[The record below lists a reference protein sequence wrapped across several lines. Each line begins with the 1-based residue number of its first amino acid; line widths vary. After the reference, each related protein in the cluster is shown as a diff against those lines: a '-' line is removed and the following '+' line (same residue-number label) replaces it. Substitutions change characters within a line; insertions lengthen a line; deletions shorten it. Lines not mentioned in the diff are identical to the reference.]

1 MPAVI
6 ALYPKIF
13 FRLRLTTAYEYLE
26 KRFDYRVRAFAA
38 LFFMAARVM
47 WMSSRSSVVLARGL
61 TLVWGLAVIGGGSW

>member
-1 MPAVI
+1 MKMEPSGSVCRTWGILLIVPAVI

-47 WMSSRSSVVLARGL
+47 
-61 TLVWGLAVIGGGSW
+61 